1 MTDQPQAADPGTTG
15 SAPGGSAPAGTTDER
30 IVIRD
35 KRKIKLT
42 GNPAGEAGA
51 GDATGATGAGTDAAS
66 GGKPVVKD
74 PNPDPE
80 PSAVDAEPVIAAG
93 EVDDTESTA
102 AAATVD
108 DVKSSDSGPEV
119 VDSVTTDGGAE
130 ATTDPAATTEPPAG
144 ATGEPATSA
153 IDDAEVAEALASA
166 GPEGPVVD
174 APAEPVSGGAAPAEE
189 QQQEVAALNA
199 ELEALRAEL
208 EERTQD
214 LQRVTAE
221 YANYRKRVERDRG
234 LVAKETTGA
243 VLTALL
249 PVLDDLDRAREHG
262 DLVGPFGAVAEH
274 LINTLTKF
282 GLTPFGEK
290 GDPFDPNRHEAVAH
304 QTSTEVTEPTC
315 VDVMRRG
322 YQLGDRVL
330 RAALVAVAD
339 PE

>member
-1 MTDQPQAADPGTTG
+1 MTEKPRAAGPETTG
-15 SAPGGSAPAGTTDER
+15 SAPGGSAPAGTADER

-35 KRKIKLT
+35 KRKISV
-42 GNPAGEAGA
+42 AE
-51 GDATGATGAGTDAAS
+51 GAGTGSTGADPTNGA
-66 GGKPVVKD
+66 KPAGKD

-80 PSAVDAEPVIAAG
+80 PSAVDAEPVIATG
-93 EVDDTESTA
+93 EVDDTGSTDA
-102 AAATVD
+102 AVAVD
-108 DVKSSDSGPEV
+108 DATAPDGGPEV
-119 VDSVTTDGGAE
+119 PDSVDTGTRTGSGETDRAE
-130 ATTDPAATTEPPAG
+130 AATDPAEPD
-144 ATGEPATSA
+144 TDGEPVTAVV
-153 IDDAEVAEALASA
+153 DDAEIAEVLEAEQPS
-166 GPEGPVVD
+166 GTEGPVVD
-174 APAEPVSGGAAPAEE
+174 APAAPVSGATGPGDGQPAP
-189 QQQEVAALNA
+189 LGA
-199 ELEALRAEL
+199 ELGALRAEL
-208 EERTQD
+208 DERTRD

-234 LVAKETTGA
+234 AAAKETTGK

-262 DLVGPFGAVAEH
+262 DLVGPFGTVAEQ
-274 LINTLTKF
+274 LIGTLTKL

-304 QTSTEVTEPTC
+304 LTSAEVTEPTC

-322 YQLGDRVL
+322 YEFGDKVL